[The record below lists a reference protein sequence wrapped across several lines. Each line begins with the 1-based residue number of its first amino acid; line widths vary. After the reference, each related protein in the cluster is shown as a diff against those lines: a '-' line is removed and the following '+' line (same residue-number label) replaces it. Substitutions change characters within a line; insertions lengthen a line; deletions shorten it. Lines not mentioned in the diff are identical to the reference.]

1 MYIPTY
7 TASLAASI
15 GALLLRA
22 VSALLESFY
31 NRFVVRARPGSLPTV
46 VWRALVSTVLKAQM
60 WSYFDTNTDF
70 GRQLSG
76 FTPNAKF
83 ESGEFESRGSES
95 RGGGRGGGGGHG
107 GGDLE
112 AGGTGY
118 RVQGGGDLEAG
129 AAAAGG
135 GGRSLRSLV
144 DAVKATGVRHVYCWH
159 ALHGYW
165 RGVSPALGEAES
177 LPIVS
182 VVAQPSS
189 HLLQMEPQIAW
200 DTPALFG
207 AGNVTSAAHTDMHTH
222 AHT

>member
-95 RGGGRGGGGGHG
+95 RGGGRGGGGSAVAAEGIAELCAEQ
-107 GGDLE
+107 GD
-112 AGGTGY
+112 T
-118 RVQGGGDLEAG
+118 
-129 AAAAGG
+129 
-135 GGRSLRSLV
+135 
-144 DAVKATGVRHVYCWH
+144 ATGGKAEPGGSTGCG
-159 ALHGYW
+159 A
-165 RGVSPALGEAES
+165 SGE
-177 LPIVS
+177 
-182 VVAQPSS
+182 
-189 HLLQMEPQIAW
+189 
-200 DTPALFG
+200 G
-207 AGNVTSAAHTDMHTH
+207 AGESDG
-222 AHT
+222 